1 MQSSCEH
8 KKLHDGT
15 LINLKNI
22 FSFKDNN
29 ATEKKQFEVIT
40 ITQPMHVM
48 LSPNLLSDNKKKIL
62 TIQLMLKKK

>member
-48 LSPNLLSDNKKKIL
+48 LSPNLLSETNSNTTKRKFSL
-62 TIQLMLKKK
+62 FN